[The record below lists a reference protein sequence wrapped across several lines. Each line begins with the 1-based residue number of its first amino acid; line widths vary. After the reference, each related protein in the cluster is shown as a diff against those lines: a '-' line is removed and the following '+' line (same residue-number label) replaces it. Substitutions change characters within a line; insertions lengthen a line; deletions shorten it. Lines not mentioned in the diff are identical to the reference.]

1 MAEYTNITET
11 GPLTEQ
17 QLRQQNNN
25 VYNPSYIQ
33 GQGPIITPEQ
43 QQAINAENR
52 KKYVVPQGSQ
62 RSNNAK
68 ISTKAEREKWWE
80 DEGRKKYFSRFNN
93 VSINKNGEFNDL
105 RLERIYRNTLF
116 KKEFGDLPEYND
128 LKSMSG
134 DERDSYYAYWRGRVN
149 APLTYEYQG
158 KKYPVPLALNPDN
171 FANNPEGRE
180 AGKVL
185 ADLNYYFGE
194 NFNDWST
201 EERKKFYDDWEVKT
215 KGSNKFAQAAQEN
228 PDLRKKD
235 FKTQQDI
242 DNFLKSAFDNNN
254 AAKVGRE
261 NVQVSSDTMSVNN
274 PSSMDS
280 FIKVNN
286 AMYDSD
292 ATRVQIP
299 LTPLSFTPQEDIQ
312 RWADQAE
319 YEYEHK
325 DEIEAAKK
333 EDKKQLDKYEQEW
346 YKFNPVHHIWQT
358 GTEEHPFQNRKA
370 AARAYAKKQLMLA
383 KMTPSER
390 KEYDAK
396 QKRLEVFRQEYR
408 DNTASYPFFRF
419 DINGKP
425 RFAWDASTNA
435 AEYYAQERNAVWERQ
450 HSTIPQEQNPFAFGV
465 TLNDI
470 PTIVSNLSGIYQEF
484 NGSNWMPENEIPW
497 NDIYNRTKDLWE
509 SGHIEEAIYQTDK
522 IIENEVISKNQKAF
536 GRDNLGHAS
545 SMEAAWNNFYSMGV
559 ESLLEGATFVPSM
572 IVGLG
577 QAAFNPSELQTESGM
592 NFFDRALE
600 NAIHNDWLGL
610 ASNQSVSDWAAEIME
625 NNVVYGNNFGEQL
638 LSGAGTFGAQVGNLI
653 MFAAGGLEAKAAR
666 ALMKNAAKAAERVA
680 KKEIVDAGKL
690 AKYNMQ
696 INKTVDNL
704 NLFKANYG
712 EAMQQS
718 LEGER
723 QIYQEG
729 ESRKKELIK
738 KYRPEVEYITETDG
752 VTAQQ
757 TIKPFEHH
765 YTQEELEEALNLQP
779 NAEAW
784 KSYLTAIQNGE
795 AAIPPEEGVSVEAFL
810 DKVARD
816 AEGLHRLYQEIPDYN
831 DNVAL
836 NAKLKAN
843 TDLVTQTTLLFGFD
857 RLFGGLDKWT
867 LDFASGRR
875 ALKPKDLVGKIK
887 GTTIG
892 NLKPNKQLLK
902 GAWTVAQNPVME
914 AITEV
919 GQQSGSAITKQVA
932 EHNIN
937 SFLENQLYGNG
948 LQSWAATNYEG
959 LYNLDWE
966 EFGRD
971 AEIKRTLTQT
981 LLTTPL
987 MPVLGGYRNR
997 STRGQNQSWISRALE
1012 NIHYYSPIKTTL
1024 GEQIYNI
1031 GQHNK
1036 QLQAAIGY
1044 INRWG
1049 ADPVNQAN
1057 TRGLIGVQNYTE
1069 KMVADLINNDEV
1081 AYNND
1086 LFSRTLSEAIMLV
1099 NTQGTEFSQ
1108 NRLQWLTNMSQIKSA
1123 TAEQKAAAIQS
1134 MREEATGNSAVRNL
1148 SNEEL
1153 LDLMESSSK
1162 KVLDVYNKVNDIISS
1177 DERFTDGTY
1186 NWQQQSALIF
1196 NRMAREDLNTRIAD
1210 KENRIQAAIQSL
1222 GEIDLGESKTSKEKV
1237 EDNKVKNKKV
1247 LLSGRDILAL
1257 SPMKRAAMLSPK
1269 NLKSYSP
1276 EQQKIIQETI
1286 NALNQVDG
1294 NILNDIRNAGLEE
1307 YHLMQIEKDYKASLQ
1322 TPGWE
1327 SKRVKNKAN
1336 NIKKAFSSEGNTK
1349 SFNTKLSQAN
1359 SVQDIYNT
1367 ILNEREANATRDDD
1381 AQINIE
1387 DILNNVQDPN
1397 LKQKVEEARKI
1408 ERASNSIKSA
1418 IAATNLSDDVKDNLF
1433 QQVDKIARESSNV
1446 NTLTDISNYNIPL
1459 TPDGKDLSG
1468 DINNILQTAAQNTS
1482 NTQTVD
1488 SEPVENF
1495 ERPTDDIP
1503 EPTDLGERGVDTAMP
1518 VNDNP
1523 LKKYTKDEAR
1533 DKLQELDDLLIEAY
1547 TAENSH
1553 QHDTILVKV
1562 RALRDDLE
1570 KRLPEGW
1577 GISEV
1582 PDYKL
1587 HTEKGDFLV
1596 FKLYD
1601 LPTETKEQKPQTEDK
1616 KDDITDIDS
1625 RKEESKQPIDRDG
1638 ITKVAEVQ
1646 FKKGGRLYSYPVRDE
1661 DVQVGDE
1668 VLRGDSIGKVMNV
1681 RPVEDSEIEFLLY
1694 QTTFDTTN
1702 GLSYILDN
1710 AGNRVKRDRPQ
1721 FIDRHSERQ
1730 NQETALAKGNV
1741 VYEDEK
1747 RLNTIETSTKDNI
1760 TTYTVKSYNKD
1771 KQKYFT
1777 KGLTPIEENILSE
1790 NAREQLFQD
1799 MGEDV
1804 TLTDLYVS
1812 EVRESDGRVV
1822 GEVTVVNHHADG
1834 STTRYDRTY
1843 VLKEN
1848 PFSDIQES
1856 TPPTPPTSPQTP
1868 VTEGSTGGRY
1878 SNRTE
1883 YQQSVIDNNITPAVT
1898 ELDGTALSK
1907 GLFEPNQHTGQ
1918 PNIMRQL
1925 QEEGAFDYMNKGALN
1940 EGDEIEFVV
1949 SQEQMP
1955 DGSYQVV
1962 IWEVTEP
1969 KDGEERNNPKW
1980 YGRQLLNVLD
1990 QTEVEGK
1997 RAELINRIRRA
2008 YEEAGRPESFLYPNE
2023 RFVVDSISHSILP
2036 FKQTNPT
2043 EASSEETIES
2053 TNLQKGLTKQ
2063 NGVWGISFFN
2073 KAKGKMVHVPIMFRQ
2088 AKRDKSGATKI
2099 LLSDQRLKSKTI
2111 EVRKTAVGGTGEMNA
2126 VSMVLP
2132 TPKGFVSVNSVYILT
2147 RDIPNSSD
2155 KYKESIRTGSVG
2167 KALISKIKAH
2177 LNDIKTV
2184 SAFSDYLGFRRG
2196 FSEYIY
2202 NDRTH
2207 GRIDLGYRGS
2217 TGNNVLVSAIP
2228 SNGKYVLVDP
2238 TDARNILNDNNGQ
2251 GFTLD
2256 EVCKEYLY
2264 QLVNNSEA
2272 DVTMRL
2278 NMEAIENNPNI
2289 ITDLIDDG
2297 LLWAPDSL
2305 NARFTAANTQFSS
2318 SLDNKAKPESKKE
2331 IKQESQ
2337 QPKETLK
2344 PAPVVSNINPSTT
2357 TTEVKKTKPKVDD
2370 TVELGS
2376 KVKRRK
2382 LKASQSNQ
2390 TRQEAPTTPT
2400 QELVTNPT
2408 VASNPSSF
2416 ETLSE
2421 KDKQH
2426 VLSKVTREEWDNL
2439 TKEEQDNI
2447 LNC

>member
-1 MAEYTNITET
+1 MAEYTDITKT
-11 GPLTEQ
+11 GPLTGQ
-17 QLRQQNNN
+17 QLAQQNN
-25 VYNPSYIQ
+25 SDIQYIP
-33 GQGPIITPEQ
+33 GQGPQITPAQ
-43 QQAINAENR
+43 QQAIDNAYR
-52 KKYVVPQGSQ
+52 KKYTVPQGSQ

-80 DEGRKKYFSRFNN
+80 DEGRKDYFSQFND
-93 VSINKNGEFNDL
+93 VSIDKRGEFTN
-105 RLERIYRNTLF
+105 RELERIYRNTLF
-116 KKEFGDLPEYND
+116 RKEFEKLPEYNE
-128 LKSMSG
+128 LIEMSG
-134 DERDSYYAYWRGRVN
+134 DERDSFYTYWRGRVN
-149 APLTYEYQG
+149 EPVTYEKDG
-158 KKYPVPLALNPDN
+158 KKYPVPFVLNPDN

-180 AGKVL
+180 AGRIL
-185 ADLNYYFGE
+185 ADLNYYFGQ
-194 NFNDWST
+194 NFDNWT
-201 EERKKFYDDWEVKT
+201 NEERKKFYDDWEVAT
-215 KGSNKFAQAAQEN
+215 KGTGKFAQAAQEN

-235 FKTQQDI
+235 FKSQQDI

-286 AMYDSD
+286 AIYDSD
-292 ATRVQIP
+292 ATRVQAPI
-299 LTPLSFTPQEDIQ
+299 TSLSFASQEDIQ

-370 AARAYAKKQLMLA
+370 AARAYAKEQLMLA

-425 RFAWDASTNA
+425 RFAWDASINA

-592 NFFDRALE
+592 NFFDRALD

-653 MFAAGGLEAKAAR
+653 MFTAGGLEAKAAR
-666 ALMKNAAKAAERVA
+666 ALMKDAAKAAERVA

-738 KYRPEVEYITETDG
+738 KYRPKVEYITETDG

-757 TIKPFEHH
+757 IIKPFEHH
-765 YTQEELEEALNLQP
+765 YTQEELEEAFNLQP
-779 NAEAW
+779 NAKAW
-784 KSYLTAIQNGE
+784 KAYLTAIQNGE
-795 AAIPPEEGVSVEAFL
+795 AAVPPEEGVSVEAFL

-816 AEGLHRLYQEIPDYN
+816 AEGLHRLYQEVPDYN

-892 NLKPNKQLLK
+892 NLRPNKQLLK

-914 AITEV
+914 AITEE
-919 GQQSGSAITKQVA
+919 GQQSGSAITKQIA

-1036 QLQAAIGY
+1036 QLQAAVDY

-1057 TRGLIGVQNYTE
+1057 TRGLIGIQNYTE
-1069 KMVADLINNDEV
+1069 KMIADLINNDEV

-1086 LFSRTLSEAIMLV
+1086 LFSRTLSEAIMLA

-1148 SNEEL
+1148 SDEEL
-1153 LDLMESSSK
+1153 LNLMESSSK
-1162 KVLDVYNKVNDIISS
+1162 KVLDTYNKVNDIISS

-1196 NRMAREDLNTRIAD
+1196 NRMAREDLNTRVAD

-1222 GEIDLGESKTSKEKV
+1222 GEIDLGESKISKEKV

-1322 TPGWE
+1322 TPNWQ
-1327 SKRVKNKAN
+1327 SKRVKNKAEK
-1336 NIKKAFSSEGNTK
+1336 IKKAFTTEGNTK
-1349 SFNTKLSQAN
+1349 TFKDRITQAQ
-1359 SVQDIYNT
+1359 SVADVYNA
-1367 ILNEREANATRDDD
+1367 IVSEREANATRDSESV
-1381 AQINIE
+1381 INIE
-1387 DILNNVQDPN
+1387 GILNSVQDSA
-1397 LKQKVEEARKI
+1397 LKQKINEAKKI
-1408 ERASNSIKSA
+1408 ERTVNAIKSRVDSS
-1418 IAATNLSDDVKDNLF
+1418 NLPDDVKDNLF
-1433 QQVDKIARESSNV
+1433 NQIDRIANESFSAAEV
-1446 NTLTDISNYNIPL
+1446 TDISKYSIPIL
-1459 TPDGKDLSG
+1459 PDGRDISGDLSG
-1468 DINNILQTAAQNTS
+1468 ILQTAAQNVS
-1482 NTQTVD
+1482 NTQTVE
-1488 SEPVENF
+1488 SEPIKPVQNKEDL
-1495 ERPTDDIP
+1495 PKS
-1503 EPTDLGERGVDTAMP
+1503 TDLGDRDVDTAIP

-1562 RALRDDLE
+1562 MALRDDLE

-1577 GISEV
+1577 GVSKV
-1582 PDYKL
+1582 PDYKI

-1601 LPTETKEQKPQTEDK
+1601 LPTEVKEQKPQTEDK
-1616 KDDITDIDS
+1616 KDDITDINS
-1625 RKEESKQPIDRDG
+1625 RKEEPKQPIDRDG
-1638 ITKVAEVQ
+1638 ITKVAEIL
-1646 FKKGGRLYSYPVRDE
+1646 FEKEGRVYSYPIRDE
-1661 DVQVGDE
+1661 DVRLGDGVNGPFSRTGRVINIRDVQDDAE
-1668 VLRGDSIGKVMNV
+1668 A
-1681 RPVEDSEIEFLLY
+1681 EFLIY
-1694 QTTFDTTN
+1694 QTDKK
-1702 GLSYILDN
+1702 
-1710 AGNRVKRDRPQ
+1710 GNFKINNKGERIKRERPQ
-1721 FIDRHSERQ
+1721 FIDRHSQIQSNSAEEQ
-1730 NQETALAKGNV
+1730 V
-1741 VYEDEK
+1741 IYEDDKTRNSISTE
-1747 RLNTIETSTKDNI
+1747 TKDGI
-1760 TTYTVKSYNKD
+1760 TTTKVTTFRKD
-1771 KQKYFT
+1771 KNKNTTF
-1777 KGLTPIEENILSE
+1777 GATPINSDVVAPEY
-1790 NAREQLFQD
+1790 RETYET
-1799 MGEDV
+1799 EDV
-1804 TLTDLYVS
+1804 EKVEYYIE
-1812 EVRESDGRVV
+1812 EVREDSNGNIDGTIGVKI
-1822 GEVTVVNHHADG
+1822 TYKDG
-1834 STTRYDRTY
+1834 TTSTTSHIAAKLNY
-1843 VLKEN
+1843 N
-1848 PFSDIQES
+1848 PFKQQTA
-1856 TPPTPPTSPQTP
+1856 TPPTKNPPTT
-1868 VTEGSTGGRY
+1868 GSTGGRY

-1898 ELDGTALSK
+1898 ELEDIPLRD
-1907 GLFEPNQHTGQ
+1907 GLFVPNTSYGQ
-1918 PNIMRQL
+1918 PNVIRQL

-1940 EGDEIEFVV
+1940 EGDEIEFIV

-1955 DGSYQVV
+1955 DGATQVV

-1969 KDGEERNNPKW
+1969 KDGVERTNPKW
-1980 YGRQLLNVLD
+1980 HGKQLLNVLD

-1997 RAELINRIRRA
+1997 RKELIDRIRKA

-2023 RFVVDSISHSILP
+2023 RFVVDNISNSILP

-2073 KAKGKMVHVPIMFRQ
+2073 KAKGKMVHVPVIFRQ
-2088 AKRDKSGATKI
+2088 AKKDRSGSTRT
-2099 LLSDQRLKSKTI
+2099 LFSDSRMKSKTI
-2111 EVRKTAVGGTGEMNA
+2111 NIRKTAVGGTGEMNT

-2196 FSEYIY
+2196 YSEYIY
-2202 NDRTH
+2202 NDRNH

-2217 TGNNVLVSAIP
+2217 TGNNTLVSAIP
-2228 SNGKYVLVDP
+2228 QNGKYVLVDS

-2256 EVCKEYLY
+2256 EVCKEYLT
-2264 QLVNNSEA
+2264 QLVDNPEA
-2272 DVTMRL
+2272 KVTMRL
-2278 NMEAIENNPNI
+2278 NMEAIESKPEI

-2305 NARFTAANTQFSS
+2305 NARFTAANTQFIC
-2318 SLDNKAKPESKKE
+2318 SLTNETKPIEPKKE
-2331 IKQESQ
+2331 TPKQE
-2337 QPKETLK
+2337 QPKETPK
-2344 PAPVVSNINPSTT
+2344 PAPVASSNNPSS
-2357 TTEVKKTKPKVDD
+2357 TTEPVKKTQPKVDD
-2370 TVELGS
+2370 SVELGS
-2376 KVKRRK
+2376 KVRRRK
-2382 LKASQSNQ
+2382 LKVGQSTQ
-2390 TRQEAPTTPT
+2390 VRPEVPTTPT
-2400 QELVTNPT
+2400 STPT
-2408 VASNPSSF
+2408 TISTSTSSTRTF

-2426 VLSKVTREEWDNL
+2426 ILTKVTKEEWNNL

>member
-11 GPLTEQ
+11 GPLTERE
-17 QLRQQNNN
+17 LKQQNANGFQ
-25 VYNPSYIQ
+25 YIQ
-33 GQGPIITPEQ
+33 GQGPRITLEQ
-43 QQAINAENR
+43 QQTIDAENR

-80 DEGRKKYFSRFNN
+80 DEGRKTYFSRFNN
-93 VSINKNGEFNDL
+93 VSINKNGEFSDL

-116 KKEFGDLPEYND
+116 KKEFGNLPEYNN

-134 DERDSYYAYWRGRVN
+134 DERDSFYAYWRGRVN
-149 APLTYEYQG
+149 APVTYEYEG
-158 KKYPVPLALNPDN
+158 KKYPVPLVLSSANPDN
-171 FANNPEGRE
+171 FAQNPEGRE

-194 NFNDWST
+194 NFDDWSI

-215 KGSNKFAQAAQEN
+215 KGNIKFAQAAQEN
-228 PDLRKKD
+228 PDLRKTD
-235 FKTQQDI
+235 FKSQQDI
-242 DNFLKSAFDNNN
+242 DNFLKSAFNNNN

-261 NVQVSSDTMSVNN
+261 NVQVSSDTMSINN
-274 PSSMDS
+274 PSGMDS
-280 FIKVNN
+280 FIKINN
-286 AMYDSD
+286 AIHDSD
-292 ATRVQIP
+292 ATRVQAPI
-299 LTPLSFTPQEDIQ
+299 TSLSFAPQEDIQ
-312 RWADQAE
+312 RWAEQAE

-370 AARAYAKKQLMLA
+370 AAKEYAKEQLMLA

-465 TLNDI
+465 TLNDM
-470 PTIVSNLSGIYQEF
+470 PAIVSNLSGIYQEF

-536 GRDNLGHAS
+536 GRDNLGHAG

-559 ESLLEGATFVPSM
+559 ESLLEGATFVPSL

-592 NFFDRALE
+592 NFFDRALD

-666 ALMKNAAKAAERVA
+666 TLMKDAAKAAERVA

-784 KSYLTAIQNGE
+784 KAYLTAIQNGE

-816 AEGLHRLYQEIPDYN
+816 AEGLHRLYREVPDYN

-959 LYNLDWE
+959 LYNLDWK

-997 STRGQNQSWISRALE
+997 SARGQNQSWISRALE
-1012 NIHYYSPIKTTL
+1012 DIHYYSPIKTTL

-1036 QLQAAIGY
+1036 QLQAAVDY

-1049 ADPVNQAN
+1049 ADPVNQSN

-1069 KMVADLINNDEV
+1069 KMITDLVNNDEV

-1086 LFSRTLSEAIMLV
+1086 VFSRTLSEAIMLA
-1099 NTQGTEFSQ
+1099 NTQGTDFSQ

-1123 TAEQKAAAIQS
+1123 TAEQKAAAVQS

-1148 SNEEL
+1148 SDEEL

-1162 KVLDVYNKVNDIISS
+1162 RVLDTYNKVNDIISS

-1196 NRMAREDLNTRIAD
+1196 NRMAREDLNTRVAD
-1210 KENRIQAAIQSL
+1210 KENRIQAALQSL

-1276 EQQKIIQETI
+1276 EQQKIIQETT

-1307 YHLMQIEKDYKASLQ
+1307 YYLRQIEKDYKASLQ

-1336 NIKKAFSSEGNTK
+1336 NIKKAFSSEGNTQ
-1349 SFNTKLSQAN
+1349 SFNTKLSQAT

-1367 ILNEREANATRDDD
+1367 ILNEREANATREDNS
-1381 AQINIE
+1381 QINVE
-1387 DILNNVQDPN
+1387 DVLNNIQNPD

-1408 ERASNSIKSA
+1408 ERVSNSIKSA
-1418 IAATNLSDDVKDNLF
+1418 IASTNLSDDVKDNLV
-1433 QQVDKIARESSNV
+1433 QQVDKVASESSTV
-1446 NTLTDISNYNIPL
+1446 NNLTDISNYNIPL
-1459 TPDGKDLSG
+1459 TPDGRDLSG
-1468 DINNILQTAAQNTS
+1468 DINNILQTAAQNAS

-1488 SEPVENF
+1488 SEPVGNF

-1518 VNDNP
+1518 VNEAP
-1523 LKKYTKDEAR
+1523 LNKYTLDEAKQ
-1533 DKLQELDDLLIEAY
+1533 KLKELNDTLVVANS
-1547 TAENSH
+1547 AETNF
-1553 QHDTILVKV
+1553 QHDTLLINASILK
-1562 RALRDDLE
+1562 DDLE
-1570 KRLPEGW
+1570 KKLPEGYELQPSTENNFF
-1577 GISEV
+1577 I
-1582 PDYKL
+1582 YKIVK
-1587 HTEKGDFLV
+1587 TPVK
-1596 FKLYD
+1596 KATTT
-1601 LPTETKEQKPQTEDK
+1601 PTVEDK

-1625 RKEESKQPIDRDG
+1625 RKEETKQPIDRDG

-1646 FKKGGRLYSYPVRDE
+1646 FREGGNVYSYPVRDE
-1661 DVQVGDE
+1661 DVQLGDGVNGPFSGTGRVINIRDVQDDAE
-1668 VLRGDSIGKVMNV
+1668 A
-1681 RPVEDSEIEFLLY
+1681 EFLIY
-1694 QTTFDTTN
+1694 KTDEN
-1702 GLSYILDN
+1702 DN
-1710 AGNRVKRDRPQ
+1710 KVKRDRPQ
-1721 FIDRHSERQ
+1721 FIDRHSQ
-1730 NQETALAKGNV
+1730 QQEVKP
-1741 VYEDEK
+1741 EEQ
-1747 RLNTIETSTKDNI
+1747 
-1760 TTYTVKSYNKD
+1760 VKSEESEIS
-1771 KQKYFT
+1771 
-1777 KGLTPIEENILSE
+1777 IEE
-1790 NAREQLFQD
+1790 QP
-1799 MGEDV
+1799 
-1804 TLTDLYVS
+1804 VS
-1812 EVRESDGRVV
+1812 
-1822 GEVTVVNHHADG
+1822 N
-1834 STTRYDRTY
+1834 
-1843 VLKEN
+1843 
-1848 PFSDIQES
+1848 
-1856 TPPTPPTSPQTP
+1856 
-1868 VTEGSTGGRY
+1868 RY

-1883 YQQSVIDNNITPAVT
+1883 YQQNVVDNNITPAVT
-1898 ELDGTALSK
+1898 ESDGTALSK

-1955 DGSYQVV
+1955 DGSNQVV

-1969 KDGEERNNPKW
+1969 KDDEERNNPKW
-1980 YGRQLLNVLD
+1980 YGRQLLNILD

-2008 YEEAGRPESFLYPNE
+2008 YKEAGRPESFLYPNE
-2023 RFVVDSISHSILP
+2023 RFIVDSISHSVLP

-2063 NGVWGISFFN
+2063 NGVWGVSFFN

-2088 AKRDKSGATKI
+2088 AKRDRSGAAKI

-2111 EVRKTAVGGTGEMNA
+2111 EIQKTNVGQTGDITD
-2126 VSMVLP
+2126 VTMVLP
-2132 TPKGFVSVNSVYILT
+2132 TPKGFVSAMSVYVLT
-2147 RDIPNSSD
+2147 KNIPNSSD
-2155 KYKESIRTGSVG
+2155 KYKESIRIGSVG

-2177 LNDIKTV
+2177 LNDIKTI

-2228 SNGKYVLVDP
+2228 NNGKYILVDP

-2256 EVCKEYLY
+2256 EVCKEYLS
-2264 QLVNNSEA
+2264 QLVDSPEA

-2278 NMEAIENNPNI
+2278 NMEAIENNPSI

-2297 LLWAPDSL
+2297 LLWAPNSL
-2305 NARFTAANTQFSS
+2305 NARFTAANTQFNS
-2318 SLDNKAKPESKKE
+2318 SLDNEAKAESNKE
-2331 IKQESQ
+2331 VKQEPQ
-2337 QPKETLK
+2337 QPKETPK
-2344 PAPVVSNINPSTT
+2344 PAPVVSNTNPSTT

-2390 TRQEAPTTPT
+2390 TGQEVPTTPT
-2400 QELVTNPT
+2400 QQSVTNPT
-2408 VASNPSSF
+2408 VVSNPSSF

-2426 VLSKVTREEWDNL
+2426 VLSKVTKEEWDNL
-2439 TKEEQDNI
+2439 TREEQYNI